1 MQTVLV
7 IPNIIVQQKK
17 YVANACQS
25 MRINKQITSTVLNS
39 LKSKEKSH
47 RDDLFTVLKKKKKSK
62 TPK

>member
-47 RDDLFTVLKKKKKSK
+47 RDDLFTVLKKKKKK
-62 TPK
+62 